1 MYDVI
6 VERIDKSKFD
16 VKLGFIFAFPLRGRG
31 TIYGGRGA
39 CSGGTAEAVDEGNAI
54 STYKRLSQLCIV
66 YKHKEISTKI
76 KEFFKTDACFHRL
89 RSPHPSARLY
99 LIFIVSFVCSHPP
112 SPQWEGFC

>member
-6 VERIDKSKFD
+6 VEHIDKSKFD

-39 CSGGTAEAVDEGNAI
+39 CSGGTALAVDEGLAI
-54 STYKRLSQLCIV
+54 STNKRLFKLHII
-66 YKHKEISTKI
+66 YKHQEISLKTN
-76 KEFFKTDACFHRL
+76 EFFKKDYCLHRL

-99 LIFIVSFVCSHPP
+99 LIFIVSLVCSHPP
-112 SPQWEGFC
+112 SPQWEG